1 MPFTLT
7 LDLSTLSLIPLLL
20 LPLLLVVVHRQ
31 QQALRELRRRLQ
43 TQDTSIEG
51 QRQQLEALLSCSRG
65 MGRRVQ
71 RHEQR
76 LRHLT
81 HRQDEVQTLGT
92 GDTPYRQAQALLQQG
107 ADSEVL
113 VDDCGLTRVEAE
125 LMAKLHPL
133 H

>member
-7 LDLSTLSLIPLLL
+7 IDLPILGLIPLLL
-20 LPLLLVVVHRQ
+20 LPMLLLLLYRQ
-31 QQALRELRRRLQ
+31 QQRLQ
-43 TQDTSIEG
+43 SLQHHLDTQAACIAG
-51 QRQQLEALLSCSRG
+51 LQQQLEALLSCSRG

-71 RHEQR
+71 RHEKR

-81 HRQDEVQTLGT
+81 HRQDEVQTLGP
-92 GDTPYRQAQALLQQG
+92 GDTPYHHAQALLQQG
-107 ADSEVL
+107 ADRHVL
-113 VDDCGLTRVEAE
+113 VNDCGLTPVEAE